1 MKTNYSYSAIKPDA
15 KQSIGTTEK
24 PLYQVN
30 FDTEE
35 VHVLNPD
42 KDSSSGES
50 CSMQYRSLFVQVTA
64 LDYDAL
70 VAAVIGCKY
79 TSDDI
84 EAIVLNNL
92 EAMDVSSSLTEDK
105 RTEYTAEYIT
115 LQAWRTH
122 AKETVKNILK

>member
-1 MKTNYSYSAIKPDA
+1 
-15 KQSIGTTEK
+15 
-24 PLYQVN
+24 
-30 FDTEE
+30 
-35 VHVLNPD
+35 
-42 KDSSSGES
+42 
-50 CSMQYRSLFVQVTA
+50 
-64 LDYDAL
+64 
-70 VAAVIGCKY
+70 VIGCKY